1 MILLGGSGLVL
12 VVVIGL
18 VLLGALTTQPG
29 LKLLEHGVNRFQSTT
44 RISGLHGNL
53 WGRFGVEQCSLA
65 DANGTWLTINDLGCQ
80 WEPVRLF
87 HKKLHILSV
96 QAARMDLAR
105 WPEATET
112 TSPTPST
119 RFSLQTPWWFPA
131 LTINKLGIAR
141 LGLGTDI
148 PGSVPLLTLEG
159 SAELT
164 SFTGPGRIQVHL
176 HPLDQTTPQ
185 LDFSALLDDDSLQ
198 CSGRYDDPAGLTT
211 AFLAGYADPLPI
223 TIHFQGSGQA
233 RAYQGTLTAKADTMG
248 TVQMRGQWSQ
258 HNGSLKGTVLL
269 EQHGQLADLADTIGE
284 QIGVD
289 LQASTDRLG
298 QELTTDFALAGTWM
312 TLSGTSR
319 VRLDQNNTDT
329 SFELRHNDPNRLGV
343 FLGMGIRKLAPLTGS
358 IKGPLTSPTLWC
370 SVTAGLLESDQIRME
385 NPRISLHAQPSPDTG
400 TTYAATLHVSLAD
413 IILPD
418 ILHSGPVDIRT
429 MFDALGGKQVQVR
442 LQTTGPLQMQGSGSF
457 TPESGTV
464 SAAFSG
470 NATLG
475 TLLTPD
481 LGPVPES
488 MTLSGQVQGN
498 VVNRQGTGQLA
509 MRCGRFTRGPDWLHA
524 LLGPSSTLQ
533 LATTINPHVITLT
546 SLTLNA
552 THVQAAG
559 NGTVWPD
566 RQAYQANV
574 KGTLQTA
581 PLGLDPAH
589 LRAMDL
595 TSELAGNSDRLS
607 CAVSALPV
615 TTPTSTFPL
624 TRIAANATLNNLN
637 TAPAGTWAA
646 RMQTVSGPL
655 DLSGDLNLTTGVAI
669 PHGKLQG
676 LGLKGTFLV
685 DMPSNKP
692 LTTVRGHMAASSLEP
707 VGTLLQQPVKGSLD
721 MTGSYTGTSDTRRL
735 SLSGWAH
742 DLAYG
747 QTLTIA
753 GANLNRLHL
762 DMDRPDQPDL
772 ELTID
777 NIAAGNLHLE
787 KTLFRTAREG
797 TGVHLAMEVEGTR
810 PARMQLALE
819 GQTRSDHQGRSLRLN
834 TLEGAW
840 DRIPIRL
847 VAPTELSGS
856 NTTLQLDPTTLTLGN
871 GTLHARM
878 HQDAQQIHASL
889 DLKDFPLA
897 SLQRLAPVPLP
908 AGNLTAQA
916 SLEGPLEYPNVQTTV
931 LIDHLAERPSQDD
944 DALAGT
950 LRINAHTTRDRLEAT
965 ASLSGLGSPP
975 LRIAADLPFALG
987 LRPFKALMS
996 KTDPLKVTA
1005 QGKIDLATLGDILAP
1020 ADLEMAGNLDLDAAA
1035 TGTMNAPRLSGTLRL
1050 DKGRIEYVRT
1060 GTLVEQ
1066 LQALIRL
1073 NTDQIILESCS
1084 ATDGET
1090 GRLEAQGSLTIP
1102 LQNPLSYEIST
1113 SLHGTR
1119 LLATDTLTAWVD
1131 GTCKAHG
1138 NASETWLRGN
1148 VTIPRADLDISRNPD
1163 PSLVPVAVREIH
1175 VQPEHQV
1182 VPEAQAS
1189 PPADINLDMAVT
1201 IPGRMFVRGRGL
1213 ESEWKGALKVTGK
1226 TAAPAIS
1233 GTLTSVRGSL
1243 AFAGRDLNLT
1253 TGNIQFDGA
1262 YPPNPVLNI
1271 ITTASIKSTDVQV
1284 KVQGTAQ
1291 KPDLLME
1298 ASPSLPEDEILA
1310 LLLFGSSAA
1319 QLNPMQ
1325 ALQLANTT
1333 RNLTGNRKQS
1343 GSNLMGFIRSLLGV
1357 DTIKVGS
1364 ENSDGE
1370 MQVGVGK
1377 YLTDSIYVE
1386 LEKGLTSDEDAV
1398 SAEMELTPNIGVE
1411 TEVGTDSTGKA
1422 GIYWKRDY

>member
-1 MILLGGSGLVL
+1 L
-12 VVVIGL
+12 
-18 VLLGALTTQPG
+18 
-29 LKLLEHGVNRFQSTT
+29 
-44 RISGLHGNL
+44 
-53 WGRFGVEQCSLA
+53 
-65 DANGTWLTINDLGCQ
+65 
-80 WEPVRLF
+80 
-87 HKKLHILSV
+87 
-96 QAARMDLAR
+96 
-105 WPEATET
+105 
-112 TSPTPST
+112 
-119 RFSLQTPWWFPA
+119 
-131 LTINKLGIAR
+131 
-141 LGLGTDI
+141 
-148 PGSVPLLTLEG
+148 
-159 SAELT
+159 
-164 SFTGPGRIQVHL
+164 
-176 HPLDQTTPQ
+176 
-185 LDFSALLDDDSLQ
+185 
-198 CSGRYDDPAGLTT
+198 
-211 AFLAGYADPLPI
+211 
-223 TIHFQGSGQA
+223 
-233 RAYQGTLTAKADTMG
+233 
-248 TVQMRGQWSQ
+248 
-258 HNGSLKGTVLL
+258 
-269 EQHGQLADLADTIGE
+269 
-284 QIGVD
+284 
-289 LQASTDRLG
+289 
-298 QELTTDFALAGTWM
+298 
-312 TLSGTSR
+312 
-319 VRLDQNNTDT
+319 
-329 SFELRHNDPNRLGV
+329 
-343 FLGMGIRKLAPLTGS
+343 
-358 IKGPLTSPTLWC
+358 
-370 SVTAGLLESDQIRME
+370 
-385 NPRISLHAQPSPDTG
+385 
-400 TTYAATLHVSLAD
+400 
-413 IILPD
+413 
-418 ILHSGPVDIRT
+418 
-429 MFDALGGKQVQVR
+429 
-442 LQTTGPLQMQGSGSF
+442 F
-457 TPESGTV
+457 TPASHTL
-464 SAAFSG
+464 SAAFTG
-470 NATLG
+470 NTTPATLID
-475 TLLTPD
+475 PH
-481 LGPVPES
+481 LGPVPQS
-488 MTLSGQVQGN
+488 LTLSGQVQGN
-498 VVNRQGTGQLA
+498 VSTRQGTARLHLD
-509 MRCGRFTRGPDWLHA
+509 CGPWTRGPLWLHTLA
-524 LLGPSSTLQ
+524 GPSTTLQ
-533 LATTINPHVITLT
+533 LATTIGQETITLT
-546 SLTLNA
+546 SLNLNA

-566 RQAYQANV
+566 RLAYQANV

-615 TTPTSTFPL
+615 TTPASTFPL

-637 TAPAGTWAA
+637 TTPAGTWAA

-669 PHGKLQG
+669 PHGRLQG

-747 QTLTIA
+747 RTLTIA

-777 NIAAGNLHLE
+777 NLAAGNLHLE
-787 KTLFRTAREG
+787 KTLFRTALEG

-819 GQTRSDHQGRSLRLN
+819 GQTRSDHQGRSLRLT

-840 DRIPIRL
+840 DNIPIRL

-889 DLKDFPLA
+889 DLKDFPLS

-1005 QGKIDLATLGDILAP
+1005 QGKIDLATLGEILAP

-1189 PPADINLDMAVT
+1189 PPADINLDMAIT

-1213 ESEWKGALKVTGK
+1213 ESEWKGAMKIAGT
-1226 TAAPAIS
+1226 TAAPVMS
-1233 GTLTSVRGSL
+1233 GTLTSIRGSL

-1253 TGNIQFDGA
+1253 TGNIHLDGT
-1262 YPPNPVLNI
+1262 YPPNPLLNI
-1271 ITTASIKSTDVQV
+1271 ITTADIQSTEVRV

-1291 KPDLLME
+1291 KPELVLE
-1298 ASPSLPEDEILA
+1298 SSPGLPEDKILA
-1310 LLLFGSSAA
+1310 LLLFGSPTA

-1325 ALQLANTT
+1325 ALQLANTA
-1333 RNLTGNRKQS
+1333 RNLSGKTGNS
-1343 GSNLMGFIRSLLGV
+1343 DFNIMGFIRSLLGV
-1357 DTIKVGS
+1357 DALEVGTDDS
-1364 ENSDGE
+1364 SGE

-1386 LEKGLTSDEDAV
+1386 LKKGMTSDEDAV
-1398 SAEMELTPNIGVE
+1398 SAEMELTPNVGVE
-1411 TEVGTDSTGKA
+1411 TEAGTDSTGKV
-1422 GIYWKRDY
+1422 GIYWKKDY